1 MDRAFNTVTQ
11 SIEYAYQIK
20 QRGDAYVRKHKE
32 HYQCAN
38 PYCRMKAIPCACKQ
52 KRLVDGVLQDYKQQP
67 HFKFPEHIQSCIFS
81 KNFGGEWKTDGK
93 GNKTW
98 VLPYVTEITH
108 PNSKGEPNKLK
119 NGQSSPKPNGQV
131 SSTGQGTGADT
142 SRTYQRSSYVSAAA
156 LFYLQDPITNG
167 ELALTLLGKK
177 KTYRALFQ
185 ELREFKNVRYKDEYI
200 FYKALRYL
208 EEPIYT
214 KDYVSIQLFQ
224 KEPHT
229 GEFFELRLNWS
240 DWSNR
245 HREAIKSELVAALN
259 AARTSSKQD
268 KLIPTAF
275 FIGKQD
281 SGTRNIFHCD
291 LAEFF
296 FLHVG
301 KPVDLPFNKFGMEEE
316 NILVKS
322 QEPAATEPL
331 VGEARYRSLATAK
344 PTTSEVNLT
353 PQPRLTDNVSPSSLE
368 AKAADRSMPKVPL
381 EQPIHEKPPEARSE
395 ATPQSRPKPKSVTAK
410 KTFVEKVIHSLKSL
424 IPL

>member
-1 MDRAFNTVTQ
+1 MDRAFNCVTQ

-20 QRGDAYVRKHKE
+20 QRGDAYVREHKE

-52 KRLVDGVLQDYKQQP
+52 KRLVDGELQDYKQQP

-108 PNSKGEPNKLK
+108 PNSKVEPNKLK
-119 NGQSSPKPNGQV
+119 NAQSSPKPNRQA
-131 SSTGQGTGADT
+131 SSTGTNT

-177 KTYRALFQ
+177 KTYKALFQ
-185 ELREFKNVRYKDEYI
+185 ELRDFKNVRYKDEYI

-214 KDYVSIQLFQ
+214 QDYVSIQLFQ

-229 GEFFELRLNWS
+229 GEFFEIRLNWS

-281 SGTRNIFHCD
+281 RATRNIFHCD

-296 FLHVG
+296 FLHIG
-301 KPVDLPFNKFGMEEE
+301 KAVNLPFNKFGMEEE
-316 NILVKS
+316 NTLVKR
-322 QEPAATEPL
+322 PAPIAKESL
-331 VGEARYRSLATAK
+331 VSETRDRSLAVTK
-344 PTTSEVNLT
+344 PTTSEVIQT
-353 PQPRLTDNVSPSSLE
+353 PQPRHAENVSPSSL
-368 AKAADRSMPKVPL
+368 KPKVVDQNPPKAQL
-381 EQPIHEKPPEARSE
+381 EQPKPEN
-395 ATPQSRPKPKSVTAK
+395 KPKARLQAVSQSKPKQVTAK
-410 KTFVEKVIHSLKSL
+410 KTIVEKIIHSLKSL
-424 IPL
+424 ISF

>member
-1 MDRAFNTVTQ
+1 MDRAFNHVTQ

-20 QRGDAYVRKHKE
+20 QRGDAYVREHKE

-52 KRLVDGVLQDYKQQP
+52 KRLVDGELQDYKQQP

-108 PNSKGEPNKLK
+108 PNSKDETTKLK
-119 NGQSSPKPNGQV
+119 NGQTSPKPNGQA
-131 SSTGQGTGADT
+131 SSTGQGTGANT
-142 SRTYQRSSYVSAAA
+142 NRTYQRSSYVSAAA

-177 KTYRALFQ
+177 KTYRTLFQ
-185 ELREFKNVRYKDEYI
+185 ELREFKNVSYKDEYV

-240 DWSNR
+240 GWSNR

-281 SGTRNIFHCD
+281 RFTRNIFHCD

-301 KPVDLPFNKFGMEEE
+301 QPVNLPFNKFGMEED
-316 NILVKS
+316 NTLVKS
-322 QEPAATEPL
+322 QAPAATEPL
-331 VGEARYRSLATAK
+331 VREPRDRSLAVTK
-344 PTTSEVNLT
+344 PTTSEVIQT
-353 PQPRLTDNVSPSSLE
+353 PEPRQVENVSPSSLE
-368 AKAADRSMPKVPL
+368 PKVVDQNLPKAQL
-381 EQPIHEKPPEARSE
+381 EQPKPEKKPEARLQAASH
-395 ATPQSRPKPKSVTAK
+395 SKPKQVTTK
-410 KTFVEKVIHSLKSL
+410 KTFVEKIIHSLKSL
-424 IPL
+424 IPF

>member
-1 MDRAFNTVTQ
+1 MDRAFNRVTQ

-20 QRGDAYVRKHKE
+20 QRGDAHVRKHKE

-52 KRLVDGVLQDYKQQP
+52 KRLVDGDLQDYKQQP

-108 PNSKGEPNKLK
+108 PNSKGESTKPK
-119 NGQSSPKPNGQV
+119 NDQTLPKPNGQGL
-131 SSTGQGTGADT
+131 SADQGTAANT

-156 LFYLQDPITNG
+156 LFYLQDPISNG
-167 ELALTLLGKK
+167 ELALNLLGKK

-185 ELREFKNVRYKDEYI
+185 ELREFKNVRYKNEYV
-200 FYKALRYL
+200 FYKELRYF
-208 EEPIYT
+208 EEPIYS

-245 HREAIKSELVAALN
+245 HREAIKSELVSALN

-281 SGTRNIFHCD
+281 KATRNIFHCD

-301 KPVDLPFNKFGMEEE
+301 KPVDLPFNKVGMVEE
-316 NILVKS
+316 NTLVKS
-322 QEPAATEPL
+322 QVLATTEQL
-331 VGEARYRSLATAK
+331 VSETRHRSLV
-344 PTTSEVNLT
+344 TTSEVT
-353 PQPRLTDNVSPSSLE
+353 PTPEPRRSANVLPSYLE
-368 AKAADRSMPKVPL
+368 PKGAPKVPL
-381 EQPIHEKPPEARSE
+381 EQPKHEMNPEARS
-395 ATPQSRPKPKSVTAK
+395 QSRPKRLTAK
-410 KTFVEKVIHSLKSL
+410 KTFVEKVIHSLRSL
-424 IPL
+424 IPFKI